1 MAPVSGSSAAAQQ
14 STICVV
20 ESDPREREAL
30 SQLLSHLQHAV
41 SAFDSAEAL
50 LATMDDLSVAM
61 IVASLELPGMSGLE
75 LLQALRAR
83 GCRAPTIM
91 LAGEPDVA
99 TAVGAIRAGAMD
111 FIQKPVIDR
120 VLLRRVRDALEHPG
134 A

>member
-14 STICVV
+14 ATICVV

-50 LATMDDLSVAM
+50 LAAMDDLPIGM

-75 LLQALRAR
+75 LLQALRER

-91 LAGEPDVA
+91 LAGESDVA

-134 A
+134 C